1 MITLQLGLMT
11 PLTGAYQQTTS
22 GLSVAEQDCYELEKG
37 CYSIY
42 GFEYAAGSVYLPLF
56 LAPAAEE

>member
-1 MITLQLGLMT
+1 MT
-11 PLTGAYQQTTS
+11 PMAGAYQQTTS

-56 LAPAAEE
+56 LTSAAGE